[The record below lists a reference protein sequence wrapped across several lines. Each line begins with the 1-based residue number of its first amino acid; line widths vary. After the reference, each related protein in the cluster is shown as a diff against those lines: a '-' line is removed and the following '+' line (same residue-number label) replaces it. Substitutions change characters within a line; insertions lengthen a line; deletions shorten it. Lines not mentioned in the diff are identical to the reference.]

1 MCIEKSPVE
10 VQPRTPTIEVS
21 GTAIRQ
27 QAPKAG
33 VITVPIE
40 AKAPSQEAAWG
51 KFQDAINQLRQKVG
65 DFGTVGNSLPTEKSE
80 EVSRGLRSGTEYTVT
95 DSVEV
100 EFILPNY
107 GHILDAL
114 LSCGLPISAPRFTY
128 EEQTEVTPE
137 LLNQAT
143 KVAMTNAEAI
153 ATGVNRRLGRLVSI
167 EVGHPSRRR
176 VFRPQHELDW
186 GLALINRSMSM
197 NTSLSLT
204 EDKLETFNTEI
215 QITVEFEI
223 LELQSDLEAA

>member
-1 MCIEKSPVE
+1 
-10 VQPRTPTIEVS
+10 
-21 GTAIRQ
+21 
-27 QAPKAG
+27 
-33 VITVPIE
+33 
-40 AKAPSQEAAWG
+40 
-51 KFQDAINQLRQKVG
+51 
-65 DFGTVGNSLPTEKSE
+65 
-80 EVSRGLRSGTEYTVT
+80 
-95 DSVEV
+95 V

-114 LSCGLPISAPRFTY
+114 LNCGLPISAPRFTY

-153 ATGVNRRLGRLVSI
+153 ATGVNRRLGRLVAI
-167 EVGHPSRRR
+167 NVGHPSRRR
-176 VFRPQHELDW
+176 VYRPQHELDW
-186 GLALINRSMSM
+186 GFPLIHRSMSM

>member
-1 MCIEKSPVE
+1 
-10 VQPRTPTIEVS
+10 
-21 GTAIRQ
+21 
-27 QAPKAG
+27 
-33 VITVPIE
+33 
-40 AKAPSQEAAWG
+40 
-51 KFQDAINQLRQKVG
+51 
-65 DFGTVGNSLPTEKSE
+65 
-80 EVSRGLRSGTEYTVT
+80 
-95 DSVEV
+95 
-100 EFILPNY
+100 
-107 GHILDAL
+107 
-114 LSCGLPISAPRFTY
+114 LPISAPRFTY